1 VNKESKEYR
10 SPPIPISFPFTQ
22 NLLLKNKKTPVFNV
36 IIKNKYNYFKKYFS
50 YKKQSFLRVNFLTFQ
65 ILALVKIKI
74 RINSRKTTI
83 V

>member
-1 VNKESKEYR
+1 M
-10 SPPIPISFPFTQ
+10 
-22 NLLLKNKKTPVFNV
+22 PVFNV